1 MKILDN
7 NPRECEWRTFR
18 SSALSFPGAKSPQM
32 ELSFP
37 WNFRS
42 MEHSFLGTFAPV
54 ELSFIGSVRI
64 PSTFVPWNFRSS
76 GTFVPSERVLHELSL
91 QLSKKQF
98 KAVAIGLHLYILSV
112 LFSGHGVYVLRRLQA
127 ERLNAPAKVPW
138 SESSWNIRSCGAKV
152 SRVRKFHRAKV
163 PGLFTPRERMCRGTK
178 SL

>member
-1 MKILDN
+1 VNGGLFV
-7 NPRECEWRTFR
+7 PLHFR
-18 SSALSFPGAKSPQM
+18 SRERKVHR
-32 ELSFP
+32 

-42 MEHSFLGTFAPV
+42 RG
-54 ELSFIGSVRI
+54 
-64 PSTFVPWNFRSS
+64 TFVPWNIRSLELLLLWNFRSS
-76 GTFVPSERVLHELSL
+76 GAYVFQALSFPGTFVPVELSFL
-91 QLSKKQF
+91 QNEYYTNFRSNCQKKQF

-178 SL
+178 SLKKV